1 MKKELLIFSAV
12 VLVSVVTAHVCHT
25 FFPGVAPAIKPLT
38 WPVFYALYVGA
49 KYAKRAVEL
58 KKRK

>member
-1 MKKELLIFSAV
+1 MKKELFYFSMV

-38 WPVFYALYVGA
+38 WPFIYALVRALVYV
-49 KYAKRAVEL
+49 R
-58 KKRK
+58 R

>member
-1 MKKELLIFSAV
+1 MKKELGIFSAV

-38 WPVFYALYVGA
+38 WPLFYAAFV
-49 KYAKRAVEL
+49 VL
-58 KKRK
+58 KKFV